1 MRDKCVC
8 LGLQDIVSTLVPYSL
23 ADLAPV
29 AQASGALR
37 SQASIFEEIFLV
49 FLALGT
55 IVGIIVIAYTLYNGY
70 TYRDTGDAAEDSDF
84 EQPVVGELPTEEKS
98 GKKLFLSFGLSAIIV
113 ISLIVY
119 SYGLLLAVEDPTADS
134 DIEIEVQGFQF
145 GWTYE
150 YPSGQQQTG
159 NMNVPEDS
167 MVSLQITSVDVWH
180 TFGVPELRV
189 KADAIPGEYSHTWF
203 TTPETEGNG
212 EVQYAVE
219 CFELCGTGH
228 SIMVGSITVMSE
240 EEWND
245 WYDAENTTSDNMMPE
260 GDS

>member
-1 MRDKCVC
+1 
-8 LGLQDIVSTLVPYSL
+8 VPNL
-23 ADLAPV
+23 ADLGVV
-29 AQASGALR
+29 AQASGGIR

-55 IVGIIVIAYTLYNGY
+55 IVGIIVISYTLYNGY
-70 TYRDTGDAAEDSDF
+70 KYREEPGDSVDTDF
-84 EQPVVGELPTEEKS
+84 EAPVVGELPTEEKS
-98 GKKLFLSFGLSAIIV
+98 GKKLFLSFGLSAVIV

-119 SYGLLLAVEDPTADS
+119 SYGLLLAVEDPAQDP

-150 YPSGQQQTG
+150 YPSGQTRTG
-159 NMNVPEDS
+159 NMYVPEDS
-167 MVSLQITSVDVWH
+167 MVNLQITSIDVWH

-203 TTPETEGNG
+203 TTPATDAGD
-212 EVQYAVE
+212 EVEYDVE

-228 SIMVGSITVMSE
+228 SIMVGSITVLDE
-240 EEWND
+240 DEWNE
-245 WYDAENTTSDNMMPE
+245 WYDAENATSDNMIPE